1 MFMSYSILI
10 RVVLPL
16 LLGYWIARRTRH
28 LIMSLVLRL
37 MPLKVRLSQKAFAM
51 QTRITM
57 IVGVGIIAANILAFN
72 YAYVN
77 LAPLTEEAAGNAE
90 QELVPVPSS
99 AQPPSRPKQP
109 VIEPAP
115 EPEAPAPEPR
125 EAEQAAVAVPQP
137 QPYYRPQLPPSPIE
151 TPVYLQLSAFRNYE
165 SAWAMQQRAAPHYRR
180 PVWVGQHTYD
190 AVPYKVLIGPFRSRR
205 AAIEFKKAQRLKAFP
220 RTLDDIRLYQS

>member
-1 MFMSYSILI
+1 MSYSILI

-16 LLGYWIARRTRH
+16 LIGYWIARRTRH

-57 IVGVGIIAANILAFN
+57 IVGVGIIAATLLAFN
-72 YAYVN
+72 YAYVRVVPMTAEAPGKAAQE
-77 LAPLTEEAAGNAE
+77 LAPLPA
-90 QELVPVPSS
+90 P
-99 AQPPSRPKQP
+99 AQTPPTPKQP

-115 EPEAPAPEPR
+115 EAPAAAPELR
-125 EAEQAAVAVPQP
+125 EPEKAAVAVPKP
-137 QPYYRPQLPPSPIE
+137 QPYFNPQPPPVPIE

-165 SAWAMQQRAAPHYRR
+165 SAWAMQHRVAPHYRR
-180 PVWVGQHTYD
+180 PVWVGHHTYD

-220 RTLDDIRLYQS
+220 RTLDEIRLYQS

>member
-16 LLGYWIARRTRH
+16 LLGYWMARRSRH

-37 MPLKVRLSQKAFAM
+37 MPLKLRLSQKAFAM
-51 QTRITM
+51 QTRITI
-57 IVGVGIIAANILAFN
+57 IVGVCIISATVLTVN
-72 YAYVN
+72 YAYIK
-77 LAPLTEEAAGNAE
+77 LAPLTEETTRNAA
-90 QELVPVPSS
+90 QELVAVPSPS
-99 AQPPSRPKQP
+99 PPPPRPKQP

-115 EPEAPAPEPR
+115 EPDAPAPEPR

-137 QPYYRPQLPPSPIE
+137 QPYHSPPPPPAPIG
-151 TPVYLQLSAFRNYE
+151 TPIYLQLSAFRNYE
-165 SAWAMQQRAAPHYRR
+165 SAWALQQRVAPRYRR
-180 PVWVGQHTYD
+180 PVWVGHHTYD

-220 RTLDDIRLYQS
+220 RTLDEIRLYQS